1 MNKEMENKIRARLT
15 QIFSPLRLEL
25 ENESHMHAVAPGSE
39 THFKVLI
46 VSEKFN
52 GLSRV
57 ARQRLVNEAL
67 KDEFVMGLH
76 ALAQRTLT
84 PAEWQK
90 DASREFNSPECMGGS
105 KHDKKC

>member
-1 MNKEMENKIRARLT
+1 MSNPIENNIRTRLT
-15 QIFSPLRLEL
+15 QVFSPLRLEL
-25 ENESHMHAVAPGSE
+25 ENESHKHAVAPGSE

-57 ARQRLVNEAL
+57 ARQRLVNDAL
-67 KDEFVMGLH
+67 KSEFVMGLH

-90 DASREFNSPECMGGS
+90 DASREFNSPECRGGS
-105 KHDKKC
+105 KHDKK